1 MLYLDYLG
9 KVAELARQT
18 AEVEAENEP
27 SVKTKQCVHGV
38 EEGTAPARSSSQ
50 STSLQPEELGSAP
63 TAVVDESSGQEQRDL
78 SAEFEAV
85 ASDDEHRQ
93 RLCPTSP
100 HVLDSDTSNGSCE
113 EIPLAV
119 LMISK
124 TQSQT
129 PYPPESSSVSYVV
142 LDSDG
147 EDDDGFFNEDGLFGF
162 DSPNK
167 YFDQDEEDIPPTDIS
182 FVDALLAAVGGMA
195 GLTVENLSRK

>member
-1 MLYLDYLG
+1 MT
-9 KVAELARQT
+9 EF
-18 AEVEAENEP
+18 
-27 SVKTKQCVHGV
+27 
-38 EEGTAPARSSSQ
+38 
-50 STSLQPEELGSAP
+50 
-63 TAVVDESSGQEQRDL
+63 DESSAKEQRDL

-85 ASDDEHRQ
+85 ASNYEHRQ

>member
-9 KVAELARQT
+9 KAELARQT

-27 SVKTKQCVHGV
+27 SVKTKQCLHRV
-38 EEGTAPARSSSQ
+38 EE
-50 STSLQPEELGSAP
+50 
-63 TAVVDESSGQEQRDL
+63 VDESSAKEQRDL

-85 ASDDEHRQ
+85 ASNYEHRQ